1 MKLIDIDTSDFDFV
15 HDCTFGV
22 EFILADI
29 RTISVMRVWCK
40 KNFRTYKYY
49 LEWTPAGPVRTF
61 CFNSEESRTW
71 FILKFSEYLE

>member
-1 MKLIDIDTSDFDFV
+1 MKLTTINTSSFIIFR
-15 HDCTFGV
+15 DCLYGL
-22 EFILADI
+22 EFISADI